1 MSESLDSDNR
11 PFGED
16 GFIYGFSY
24 FIQRRDAMSKRGY
37 QQVVLALIHRP
48 IIHPS

>member
-24 FIQRRDAMSKRGY
+24 FIQKRDVMSKRGY
-37 QQVVLALIHRP
+37 QQVVLLLTLRS
-48 IIHPS
+48 IIYSS